1 MPILELSLNQLDDP
15 NITLEID
22 LTQHLNGLD
31 INFDEQDIDELL
43 ADDPPRCFEY
53 LLENYWGP
61 KLEKVFVEWAKGEF
75 DSAELL
81 SLCAKVVSDE
91 KESAA

>member
-1 MPILELSLNQLDDP
+1 MPTIELSVDQIDDP
-15 NITLEID
+15 HITLEID

-53 LLENYWGP
+53 LLENYWGAE
-61 KLEKVFVEWAKGEF
+61 LEKVLVEWAKGEF

-81 SLCAKVVSDE
+81 SLCAKLVSDE